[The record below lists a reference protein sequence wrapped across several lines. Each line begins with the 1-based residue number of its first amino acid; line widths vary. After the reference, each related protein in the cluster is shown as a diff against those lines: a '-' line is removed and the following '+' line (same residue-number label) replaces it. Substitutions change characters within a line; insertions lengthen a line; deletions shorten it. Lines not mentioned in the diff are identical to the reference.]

1 MSFYNNISENT
12 KKFLKNLSKEK
23 IVYKHLPA
31 IGSASYLLLSTE
43 FMTPNLF
50 SKYFLTKNNI

>member
-12 KKFLKNLSKEK
+12 NKFLKNLSKEK

-50 SKYFLTKNNI
+50 SKYSLTK